1 MVTEGAN
8 PELAKWSHQWFVAA
22 YLQAQ
27 RAVAA
32 LNRDDL
38 AGLGGAETEL
48 LMFVDALNNA
58 RRGAVAV
65 LGLHSA
71 PVETFDAAVPGPKK
85 LRDQL
90 EHHDEYVRGVGRL
103 QQQAGVTHGDQW
115 WTTTLDGG
123 IQWRANQPPQHG
135 LRFGIISR
143 ARDEADPRGSRE
155 VASVLIDL
163 VPSVQAIA
171 SLVSKTLENVGL
183 RPTSYLK
190 SADNWC
196 ESHLRT
202 T

>member
-1 MVTEGAN
+1 MVTEGAD

-32 LNRDDL
+32 LNSDDL
-38 AGLGGAETEL
+38 AGLGEAETEL

-65 LGLHSA
+65 LGLQSV
-71 PVETFDAAVPGPKK
+71 PVQAFDAAVPGLKR

-103 QQQAGVTHGDQW
+103 QQKAGVTNGDQW

-123 IQWRANQPPQHG
+123 IRWRANQPPQHR
-135 LRFGIISR
+135 LRFGIISQ
-143 ARDEADPRGSRE
+143 ARDQANPGVSRE
-155 VASVLIDL
+155 VASVFIDL

-171 SLVSKTLENVGL
+171 VLVSATLEIVGIP
-183 RPTSYLK
+183 PTDYLK
-190 SADNWC
+190 SAHSWC

-202 T
+202 A